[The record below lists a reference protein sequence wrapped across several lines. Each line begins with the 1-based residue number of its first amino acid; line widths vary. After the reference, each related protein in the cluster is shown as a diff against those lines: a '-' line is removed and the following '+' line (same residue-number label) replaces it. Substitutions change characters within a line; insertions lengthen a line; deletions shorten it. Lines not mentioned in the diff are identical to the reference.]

1 VVDVGSGAA
10 AEPRT
15 AATATVTVT
24 ATVTAGVMTW
34 TRPFRPTMVAVM
46 AHAHFVAVMTAN
58 HRATVLRAVMVIV
71 TVTVTVAVMVIA
83 AVVAGAVAEVV
94 AAVVGAAAAAAAAAA
109 EVAGAATGAMAMGT
123 MPMQSRSQTTMKSLR
138 QWAGTFLIPHRRPT
152 PTGTL

>member
-1 VVDVGSGAA
+1 
-10 AEPRT
+10 
-15 AATATVTVT
+15 VT
-24 ATVTAGVMTW
+24 APVTAGVMTW

-94 AAVVGAAAAAAAAAA
+94 AAVVGAAAAAAA